1 MGKVVAVREASGY
14 TQAESVPVTIIR
26 ESIYKLSGTVELDEA
41 FFPTRMEADEKAEPM
56 KRGAGS
62 QRQSKVLVIVEI
74 KAVDDIL
81 RHIWSQR
88 TSQQLWI
95 RLQSLPNGQRG
106 SL

>member
-1 MGKVVAVREASGY
+1 M
-14 TQAESVPVTIIR
+14 VPVTIIR

-62 QRQSKVLVIVEI
+62 QRQSKVLVIVES

-81 RHIWSQR
+81 GHIWSQR